1 MKKIKL
7 LLAFLALALIIWSG
21 VEKGVFYKTGRK
33 IIRYNMLNS
42 VSEYSKKSFYHS
54 DIYYG
59 KGSEDY
65 IGLIG
70 TNTDYFFSVYKKE
83 FNMEDMEKVSIIL
96 YPDEYALSDAIGI
109 DYSKK
114 PPLGVYYAGIIS
126 LMSPET
132 VFKGKEAYIKDDFL
146 KNGPIA
152 HEIAHYFLD
161 TKTGGNYEAWF
172 SEGVALYYEYKYT
185 GFEWRKDLKGAAEN
199 IDITKI
205 NREFK
210 EMDQALAYRCAFE
223 IVLDITDRHGDS
235 ALGEIFDGLEKGE
248 SLKSIL
254 KAYL

>member
-7 LLAFLALALIIWSG
+7 LSVFLILAFIIWLG
-21 VEKGVFYKTGRK
+21 AEKGVFYRTGSK
-33 IIRYNMLNS
+33 FIRYNMLYS
-42 VSEYSKKSFYHS
+42 VSEYNKRSFYHS
-54 DIYYG
+54 DVYYG
-59 KGSEDY
+59 NGSEDY

-83 FNMEDMEKVSIIL
+83 FNMEKMDKVSIVL
-96 YPDEYALSDAIGI
+96 YPDEYALSDAIGV

-132 VFKGKEAYIKDDFL
+132 VFRGNEAYIKDDFL

-161 TKTGGNYEAWF
+161 LKTKGNYEAWF

-185 GFEWRKDLKGAAEN
+185 GFEWRKDLEGASKN
-199 IDITKI
+199 RDMLKM

-223 IVLDITDRHGDS
+223 MVLNIADAHGDG
-235 ALGEIFDGLEKGE
+235 ALKEIFDCLEKGE

-254 KAYL
+254 KRY